1 MKKPRNWEQTCPNP
15 DCSKYNQNSQE
26 SIISIATY
34 MTKSGKRR
42 IFKCKQCN
50 KLFSE
55 TRDTVFF
62 DLKTSEEKVM
72 MALKMILVKVDLS
85 GISFVLGVKEET
97 VLEWLKKA
105 SKKANK
111 INEALMKELPVTE
124 VQLDEMWSFVLRKK
138 SKASG
143 SDIESPQGAEDGRQ
157 WVWVGF
163 APASRLILTT
173 VVGPRTYETA
183 LTLIKT
189 IALIVSGIPCF
200 FSDGFTC
207 YLNAL
212 VEVYHRIK
220 NFPPTG
226 KAGRPKKAIKEPHPE
241 LAYGQVVKKRKKG
254 RVGKVINRVI
264 WGGGKIKELGL
275 KISTSLIERLNLTF
289 RQSLSPLGRKT
300 LSFSK
305 KRSHLQMQVDFFQVY
320 YNFARPH
327 LTLRTPLDVP
337 VNFDGCVT
345 KRYFPWTPAMRA
357 GITDH
362 IWTFKELLTFRK
374 GAIT

>member
-1 MKKPRNWEQTCPNP
+1 
-15 DCSKYNQNSQE
+15 
-26 SIISIATY
+26 

-55 TRDTVFF
+55 TYDTVFF
-62 DLKTSEEKVM
+62 DLRTSEEKVM
-72 MALKMILVKVDLS
+72 IALKMILVKVNLS

-105 SKKANK
+105 QKKSKE
-111 INEALMKELPVTE
+111 INEELMKELPITE

-138 SKASG
+138 SKKSG

-163 APASRLILTT
+163 APVSRLILTT
-173 VVGPRTYETA
+173 VVGPRTKETA
-183 LTLIKT
+183 LTLIKA
-189 IALIVSGIPCF
+189 IALIISGIPCF

-207 YLNAL
+207 YINAL
-212 VEVYHRIK
+212 IEVYHRIK
-220 NFPPTG
+220 SFPPTG
-226 KAGRPKKAIKEPHPE
+226 KPGRPKNAIKEPHPE
-241 LAYGQVVKKRKKG
+241 LAYGQIVKKRKKG
-254 RVGKVINRVI
+254 RIVEVISRVI
-264 WGGGKIKELGL
+264 LGDGKIRKMGL
-275 KISTSLIERLNLTF
+275 KISTSLLERLNLTF

-305 KRSHLQMQVDFFQVY
+305 KVSHLQMHSDFFQVY
-320 YNFARPH
+320 YNFSRPH
-327 LTLRTPLDVP
+327 LSLRTPLDVP

-345 KRYFPWTPAMRA
+345 RKYLPQTPAMRA

-362 IWTFKELLTFRK
+362 IWTFKDLLTFRK
-374 GAIT
+374 GVIK